1 MADETFYKYTSN
13 KDPND
18 GTREVIAAVDEKTG
32 EPTKVLVRGGDS
44 VKLTEDEHARV
55 SARFNLRKDSD
66 GPDEDTDQEVAER
79 EAAELAAANAAGAEA
94 GPAIPDQADQPTS
107 RANARGNK
115 ASK

>member
-18 GTREVIAAVDEKTG
+18 GTTQVVAAVDEKTG

-44 VKLTEDEHARV
+44 VALTEDEHARV

-66 GPDEDTDQEVAER
+66 GPDEDTDEQVAER

-94 GPAIPDQADQPTS
+94 GPQVTEQADLPTS
-107 RANARGNK
+107 RANARGRKSN
-115 ASK
+115 